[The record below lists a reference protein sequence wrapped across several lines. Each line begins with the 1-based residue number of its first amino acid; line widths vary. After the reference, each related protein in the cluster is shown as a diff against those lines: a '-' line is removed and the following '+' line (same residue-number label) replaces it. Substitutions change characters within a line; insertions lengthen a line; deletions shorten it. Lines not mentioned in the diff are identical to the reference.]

1 MAKYCIAIFTY
12 LLLIANPGLTE
23 EHQDWSVEHWGKVTF
38 GTRIFLDDPAHQGQ
52 KGDNFSLTFEPT
64 IYSESAEGNSFTF
77 TPFIM
82 IDSVDSERTHVD
94 IREAYYL
101 TFGSMGESEW
111 ELRIG
116 IDQVFWGTA
125 ESHNPVNVIN
135 QTDYVVHPNGES
147 KLGQPM
153 IHGTLAG
160 DWGMLDAF
168 ILPYH
173 RPRTFPGIKGRFRT
187 ALPVQTSRKTIR
199 YASSKGRN
207 HIDLAARYSN
217 SLGALDF
224 GVSYFDGTSRDP
236 RLVPNPLPLPPD
248 FNEPVPR
255 EWIQH
260 YDLIKQF
267 GLDLQLTLGAFLGK
281 AEWITREEIKA
292 DNTRSRSHVSVLGG
306 EYAIYGIF
314 ESEADLTL
322 FAEWNHDTGGQS
334 LLQDDLFFAARYSFN
349 DILDTD
355 ITVAL
360 IDDRDF
366 DTKTLNI
373 EFNRRLSDS
382 FSLTVEA
389 FKFLEDDPGD
399 ITSQQIVNDEYVA
412 LDLSFSY

>member
-1 MAKYCIAIFTY
+1 MPKYCIAIFTY

-23 EHQDWSVEHWGKVTF
+23 EHQDWSVEHWGTLTF
-38 GTRIFLDDPAHQGQ
+38 GTRIFLDDPAPTHQGQ
-52 KGDNFSLTFEPT
+52 KGNNSSLTFEPT

-101 TFGSMGESEW
+101 TFGSLGESEW

-153 IHGTLAG
+153 VHGTLAG

-187 ALPVQTSRKTIR
+187 RLPVQNSRKQIMYASTSR
-199 YASSKGRN
+199 RN
-207 HIDLAARYSN
+207 NIDLAARYSN
-217 SLGALDF
+217 SIGALDF

-236 RLVPNPLPLPPD
+236 RLLPNAVNLNNATEL
-248 FNEPVPR
+248 
-255 EWIQH
+255 IQY

-267 GLDLQLTLGAFLGK
+267 GLDLQLTIGSFLGK
-281 AEWITREEIKA
+281 AEWVTREAIDENKS
-292 DNTRSRSHVSVLGG
+292 RSRTHKSVLGG

-322 FAEWNHDTGGQS
+322 FAEWIHDTGDKTQ
-334 LLQDDLFFAARYSFN
+334 LPLQDDMFYAARYAFN
-349 DILDTD
+349 DIMDTD

-360 IDDRDF
+360 IDDLDF

-373 EFNRRLSDS
+373 EFNRRLSDT

-389 FKFLEDDPGD
+389 FKFLEEDQRD
-399 ITSQQIVNDEYVA
+399 IPSQQIAKDEYVS
-412 LDLSFSY
+412 LEMSYSY

>member
-1 MAKYCIAIFTY
+1 MPKYCITIFTF

-38 GTRIFLDDPAHQGQ
+38 GTRIFLDDPAHTGQ
-52 KGDNFSLTFEPT
+52 KGNNFSLTFEPT

-101 TFGSMGESEW
+101 TFGSLGESEW

-153 IHGTLAG
+153 VHGTLAG

-187 ALPVQTSRKTIR
+187 DLPNLPIY

-217 SLGALDF
+217 SIGALAF

-236 RLVPNPLPLPPD
+236 RLGL
-248 FNEPVPR
+248 NEMG
-255 EWIQH
+255 EFIQY
-260 YDLIKQF
+260 YDLIKQL
-267 GLDLQLTLGAFLGK
+267 GLDVQVTIGSFLGK
-281 AEWITREEIKA
+281 AEWVTREAITDDKS
-292 DNTRSRSHVSVLGG
+292 RSRTHKSVLGG

-322 FAEWNHDTGGQS
+322 FAEWIHDTGDKAQIP
-334 LLQDDLFFAARYSFN
+334 LQDDLFFAARYSFN
-349 DILDTD
+349 DIMDTD

-360 IDDRDF
+360 IDDLDF

-373 EFNRRLSDS
+373 EFNRRLSDT

-399 ITSQQIVNDEYVA
+399 LTSQQIVNDEYVA

>member
-1 MAKYCIAIFTY
+1 M
-12 LLLIANPGLTE
+12 TE
-23 EHQDWSVEHWGKVTF
+23 EHQDWSVEHWGTVTF
-38 GTRIFLDDPAHQGQ
+38 GTRIFLDDPAHSGQ
-52 KGDNFSLTFEPT
+52 KGNNFSLTFEPT

-77 TPFIM
+77 TPFVM

-101 TFGSMGESEW
+101 TFGSLGESEW

-153 IHGTLAG
+153 VHGTLAG

-187 ALPVQTSRKTIR
+187 DLPNLPIV

-217 SLGALDF
+217 SIGALDF

-236 RLVPNPLPLPPD
+236 RLG
-248 FNEPVPR
+248 NEMG
-255 EWIQH
+255 EFIQY
-260 YDLIKQF
+260 YDLIKQL
-267 GLDLQLTLGAFLGK
+267 GLDVQVTIGSFLGK
-281 AEWITREEIKA
+281 AEWVTREAITDKKS
-292 DNTRSRSHVSVLGG
+292 RSRTHKSVLGG

-322 FAEWNHDTGGQS
+322 FVEWIHDTGDKTQ
-334 LLQDDLFFAARYSFN
+334 LPLQDDMFYAARYAFN
-349 DILDTD
+349 DIMDTD

-373 EFNRRLSDS
+373 EFNRRLSDT

-389 FKFLEDDPGD
+389 FKFLEEDQSD
-399 ITSQQIVNDEYVA
+399 IPSRQIVNDEYVA
-412 LDLSFSY
+412 LELSFSY

>member
-1 MAKYCIAIFTY
+1 MPKYCIAIFTF

-23 EHQDWSVEHWGKVTF
+23 EHQDWSVEHWGTVTF
-38 GTRIFLDDPAHQGQ
+38 GTRIFLDDPAHSGQ
-52 KGDNFSLTFEPT
+52 KGNNFSLTFEPT

-77 TPFIM
+77 TPFVM

-101 TFGSMGESEW
+101 TFGSLGESEW

-153 IHGTLAG
+153 VHGTLAG

-187 ALPVQTSRKTIR
+187 DLPNLPIV

-217 SLGALDF
+217 SIGALDF

-236 RLVPNPLPLPPD
+236 RLG
-248 FNEPVPR
+248 NEMG
-255 EWIQH
+255 EFIQY
-260 YDLIKQF
+260 YDLIKQL
-267 GLDLQLTLGAFLGK
+267 GLDVQVTIGSFLGK
-281 AEWITREEIKA
+281 AEWVTREAITDKKS
-292 DNTRSRSHVSVLGG
+292 RSRTHKSVLGG

-322 FAEWNHDTGGQS
+322 FVEWIHDTGDKTQ
-334 LLQDDLFFAARYSFN
+334 LPLQDDMFYAARYAFN
-349 DILDTD
+349 DIMDTD

-373 EFNRRLSDS
+373 EFNRRLSDT

-389 FKFLEDDPGD
+389 FKFLEEDQSD
-399 ITSQQIVNDEYVA
+399 IPSRQIVNDEYVA
-412 LDLSFSY
+412 LELSFSY

>member
-1 MAKYCIAIFTY
+1 MPKYCIAIFTY
-12 LLLIANPGLTE
+12 VLLIANLGLTE
-23 EHQDWSVEHWGKVTF
+23 EHQDWSVEHWGKVKF
-38 GTRIFLDDPAHQGQ
+38 GTRIFLDDPAHSGQ
-52 KGDNFSLTFEPT
+52 KGNNFSLTFEPT
-64 IYSESAEGNSFTF
+64 IYTESAEGNSFTF
-77 TPFIM
+77 TPFVM
-82 IDSVDSERTHVD
+82 LDSIDSERTHVD

-101 TFGSMGESEW
+101 IFGSLGESEW

-125 ESHNPVNVIN
+125 ESNNPVNVIN
-135 QTDYVVHPNGES
+135 QTDYVVHPNAES

-153 IHGTLAG
+153 VHGTLAG

-168 ILPYH
+168 VLPYH
-173 RPRTFPGIKGRFRT
+173 RPRTFPGIKGRFR
-187 ALPVQTSRKTIR
+187 AGLPVQNSRKQIK
-199 YASSKGRN
+199 YASTSGRN
-207 HIDLAARYSN
+207 NIDLAARYSN

-236 RLVPNPLPLPPD
+236 RLVPNNPSPLLAT
-248 FNEPVPR
+248 EL
-255 EWIQH
+255 IQH

-281 AEWITREEIKA
+281 AEWITREEIKT
-292 DNTRSRSHVSVLGG
+292 DNSRSRTHLSVLGG

-322 FAEWNHDTGGQS
+322 IAEWNHDTGGQS

-373 EFNRRLSDS
+373 EFNRRLSDN

-389 FKFLEDDPGD
+389 FKFLEDDPRD
-399 ITSQQIVNDEYVA
+399 RTSQQIVNDEYVA

>member
-1 MAKYCIAIFTY
+1 M
-12 LLLIANPGLTE
+12 TE

-38 GTRIFLDDPAHQGQ
+38 GTRIFLDDPAHTGQ
-52 KGDNFSLTFEPT
+52 KGNNFSLTFEPT

-101 TFGSMGESEW
+101 TFGSLGESEW

-153 IHGTLAG
+153 VHGTLAG

-168 ILPYH
+168 VLPYY
-173 RPRTFPGIKGRFRT
+173 RPRTFPGIKGRFRSKP
-187 ALPVQTSRKTIR
+187 PVQNYRKQIYR
-199 YASSKGRN
+199 GRN
-207 HIDLAARYSN
+207 NIDLAARYSN
-217 SLGALDF
+217 SIGALDF

-236 RLVPNPLPLPPD
+236 RLERNNTGV
-248 FNEPVPR
+248 
-255 EWIQH
+255 IQN
-260 YDLIKQF
+260 YDLIKQV

-281 AEWITREEIKA
+281 AEWITREQITDE
-292 DNTRSRSHVSVLGG
+292 NTRSRSHVSVLGG
-306 EYAIYGIF
+306 EYAFYGIF

-322 FAEWNHDTGGQS
+322 FAEWNHDTGGNS

-389 FKFLEDDPGD
+389 FKFLEEDQGD
-399 ITSQQIVNDEYVA
+399 VLSQQIVNDEYVA

>member
-1 MAKYCIAIFTY
+1 MPKYCIAIFTY

-23 EHQDWSVEHWGKVTF
+23 EHQDWSVEHWGKLTF
-38 GTRIFLDDPAHQGQ
+38 GTRVFLEDPAHSGQ
-52 KGDNFSLTFEPT
+52 KGNNFSLTFEPT

-101 TFGSMGESEW
+101 TFGSLGESEW

-153 IHGTLAG
+153 VHGTLAG

-173 RPRTFPGIKGRFRT
+173 RPRTFPGIKGRFR
-187 ALPVQTSRKTIR
+187 AEPPIQNSRKTID

-217 SLGALDF
+217 SIGALDF

-236 RLVPNPLPLPPD
+236 RLGQDERGV
-248 FNEPVPR
+248 
-255 EWIQH
+255 IQH
-260 YDLIKQF
+260 YDLIKQV

-281 AEWITREEIKA
+281 AEWITRKQTKAKEIC
-292 DNTRSRSHVSVLGG
+292 SRSHTSVLGG

-314 ESEADLTL
+314 ESNADLTL
-322 FAEWNHDTGGQS
+322 FAEWNHTTGGQPYVTCGQS
-334 LLQDDLFFAARYSFN
+334 LLQDDLFLAARYSFN

-373 EFNRRLSDS
+373 EFNRRLSDT

-389 FKFLEDDPGD
+389 FKFLEEDQRDFP
-399 ITSQQIVNDEYVA
+399 SQQIVKDEYVA